1 MRKGFVLVLVL
12 CLACEGAD
20 ALLQLQQ
27 TWGMDDFVRTA
38 RQTKQSIAT
47 VQNIIKPCLLDWH
60 VRPPGLSRIFTY
72 YSLFVEKSGNYQ
84 ILCFNVLLPITC
96 RRLLTAM
103 ADFNAMCNSCL
114 ELVFPSSF
122 CRLLKIISNV
132 QDVLRLVNKRVS
144 QAKHFLELFIFM
156 LEFMHALRQPRGRA

>member
-20 ALLQLQQ
+20 ALSQSRQ
-27 TWGMDDFVRTA
+27 TGFVDAIIGGA
-38 RQTKQSIAT
+38 RQTKRSIAT
-47 VQNIIKPCLLDWH
+47 VQDILEPCLLDWH
-60 VRPPGLSRIFTY
+60 VPPPGLSRIFTC

-103 ADFNAMCNSCL
+103 AVFNEQCNSCL
-114 ELVFPSSF
+114 ELVFPLSF

-156 LEFMHALRQPRGRA
+156 LKFMHALRQPRGRA